1 MNKELTIDPKRLYT
15 KTEYAKAYQ
24 ISRPT
29 IDKQIEDRILQT
41 MKVNGTIL
49 IVAK

>member
-1 MNKELTIDPKRLYT
+1 MEKEVNIDPKKLYT

-24 ISRPT
+24 VSRPT
-29 IDKQIEDRILQT
+29 IDKWIDDRTLKTIQ
-41 MKVNGTIL
+41 VNGTIL